1 MGRSGRIYAAMNSPA
16 PTFRNPHPDQLDLM
30 VKVASPT
37 GWLVLSVFLVTV
49 LGALAWAMLATAP
62 LKVTGSGVLQGSSG
76 VIVVASPASAPL
88 SALKVRVGD
97 TVADGEV
104 VAVLSDPVL
113 DAREA
118 TIGARLTGLLEDQA
132 KLLAFQTRER
142 EVRTR
147 ADAQRREGLERTAQQ
162 AKERETAL
170 TQVLASQRELMSRG
184 LVTRDR
190 VLITENDRERARRD
204 AVDAVDALNALTV
217 DADERS
223 IKAERERLDLE
234 ARIAQTRRELAEV
247 VAERTARTVVR
258 APAAGRV
265 IELAVS
271 ASDRVE
277 AGSPLMRL
285 VPKGQGGDPDGIQA
299 IIFVSPADGKRV
311 QPGMAVQVVPSTA
324 RVERDGFIRG
334 EVVHVSETPATREA
348 VLQTIRNAA
357 FVDTLMASGPPFEVR
372 VALKRNPD
380 TVSGF
385 DWSSD
390 LGGRRTV
397 ESGTVI
403 KGSVVVE
410 RRRILSLV
418 LPAYDNVLH
427 ALGIDP

>member
-1 MGRSGRIYAAMNSPA
+1 MSAPA
-16 PTFRNPHPDQLDLM
+16 PTLRPPHPDQLDLM
-30 VKVASPT
+30 VRVSSPA
-37 GWLVLSVFLVTV
+37 GWLVLAVFLITV

-62 LKVTGSGVLQGSSG
+62 LKVTGSGVLQGSGG
-76 VIVVASPASAPL
+76 VVVVTSPATGPIAE
-88 SALKVRVGD
+88 LKVRVGD
-97 TVADGEV
+97 KVTVGEIL
-104 VAVLSDPVL
+104 AVLSDPVL

-118 TIGARLTGLLEDQA
+118 TIAARLAGLLDDQS
-132 KLLAFQTRER
+132 KLLAFQARER

-162 AKERETAL
+162 AKEREATL
-170 TQVLASQRELMSRG
+170 GQVLANQRDLLSRG
-184 LVTRDR
+184 LATRER
-190 VLITENDRERARRD
+190 ILLTENDREQARRD
-204 AVDAVDALNALTV
+204 VGDAVNALNALAV

-234 ARIAQTRRELAEV
+234 SRIAQTRRELAEV
-247 VAERTARTVVR
+247 VAERAARTVVR

-271 ASDRVE
+271 AADRVA

-285 VPKGQGGDPDGIQA
+285 VPQAADGDAEGIQA
-299 IIFVSPADGKRV
+299 ILFVPPTDGKRV

-372 VALKRNPD
+372 VALKRNPA
-380 TVSGF
+380 TASGF

-390 LGGRRTV
+390 LGGQRTV

-410 RRRILSLV
+410 RRRLLSLV

-427 ALGIDP
+427 ALGIAP

>member
-1 MGRSGRIYAAMNSPA
+1 MVRVSSPA
-16 PTFRNPHPDQLDLM
+16 
-30 VKVASPT
+30 
-37 GWLVLSVFLVTV
+37 GWLVLAVFLVTV

-62 LKVTGSGVLQGSSG
+62 LKVTGSGVLQGSGG
-76 VIVVASPASAPL
+76 VLVVTSPATGPIAE
-88 SALKVRVGD
+88 LKVRVGD

-104 VAVLSDPVL
+104 VAILSDPVL

-118 TIGARLTGLLEDQA
+118 TIAARLAGLLEDQA
-132 KLLAFQTRER
+132 KLLAFQARER

-162 AKERETAL
+162 AREREATL
-170 TQVLASQRELMSRG
+170 GQVLANQRELLSRG
-184 LVTRDR
+184 LATRER
-190 VLITENDRERARRD
+190 ILLTENDREQARRD
-204 AVDAVDALNALTV
+204 VGDAVNALNTLAV

-247 VAERTARTVVR
+247 VAERAARTVVR

-271 ASDRVE
+271 AADRVA

-285 VPKGQGGDPDGIQA
+285 VPQAAAGDADGIQA
-299 IIFVSPADGKRV
+299 ILFVPPTDGKRIH
-311 QPGMAVQVVPSTA
+311 PGMAVQVVPSTA

-348 VLQTIRNAA
+348 VLRTIRNAA

-372 VALKRNPD
+372 VALKRNPA
-380 TVSGF
+380 TASGF

-390 LGGRRTV
+390 LGGQRTV

-410 RRRILSLV
+410 RRRLLSLV

-427 ALGIDP
+427 ALGIEP